1 MSTFLPRIA
10 RSHVLCAIGDGT
22 GQVWASARAGIAR
35 IGNSHVMDRHFDP
48 IQMGLVPEDALGVLA
63 EEIDTLPLP
72 SRARRMLRLAA
83 PALKATA
90 SELSV
95 PVPVF
100 LGLPALAADDT
111 PWLPHMP
118 AYLQKLSG
126 VAVDRARSLVL
137 PFGRAAALLAL
148 ERALQLL
155 RAGEADTVI
164 VGGVDTFLDLRLL
177 SELDAERRILGP
189 RVMDGFIPGEGAAFY
204 VLSSTDERKTEGAQ
218 VVVHGAAS
226 AMDPGHRYGTAP
238 AKGEGLADALAQLRQ
253 RMPPLPGP
261 VSTTFAGFNGENFD
275 AKLWGVA
282 RLRHSDFFSPA
293 MVIEHPA
300 DVFGD
305 AGAADGRDPRGA
317 GGRVASHRDAAG
329 PGARLGRVGSRAAWV
344 RGRVGGTDLTMVGCH
359 AENSRHVECHALG
372 HRCSNS
378 SDSRSTT
385 GTSWSGAG
393 SSA

>member
-1 MSTFLPRIA
+1 
-10 RSHVLCAIGDGT
+10 VLCAIGDGT

-48 IQMGLVPEDALGVLA
+48 IRMGLVPEDALGVLVDD
-63 EEIDTLPLP
+63 IDTLPLP

-90 SELSV
+90 SELSA
-95 PVPVF
+95 PVPLL
-100 LGLPALAADDT
+100 LGVPALAADEA
-111 PWLPHMP
+111 PWLTHLP

-126 VAVDRARSLVL
+126 VAVDRTRSLVL
-137 PFGRAAALLAL
+137 PSGRAAALIAL

-155 RAGEADTVI
+155 RSGEAETVV

-177 SELDAERRILGP
+177 SELDAEQRILGP

-204 VLSSTDERKTEGAQ
+204 VLSSTDAGASGGVS

-261 VSTTFAGFNGENFD
+261 ISTTFAGFNGENFD

-282 RLRHSDFFSPA
+282 RMRHSDLFSPA

-300 DVFGD
+300 DTFGD
-305 AGAADGRDPRGA
+305 VGAAMGAILVALAAESIRTGTRQGPALIWAASDREPRGCA
-317 GGRVASHRDAAG
+317 VVSVAPS
-329 PGARLGRVGSRAAWV
+329 
-344 RGRVGGTDLTMVGCH
+344 
-359 AENSRHVECHALG
+359 
-372 HRCSNS
+372 
-378 SDSRSTT
+378 
-385 GTSWSGAG
+385 
-393 SSA
+393 